1 MNSPDVPIDCGLWR
15 RSAVDAGRVTPSDGA
30 PFGCTESVLKKICTV
45 FSSTGF
51 YYSTPGCRNVRS
63 AALPFHMLGC
73 ACLHIFRAGT
83 PWNTLERPGTPK
95 PSPPPPLQ
103 AVRQCRE
110 SVRKLRIQP
119 QRNISGFSPCDC
131 KYSGKIAASHCDAT
145 SAKFRKCVFNM
156 QE

>member
-1 MNSPDVPIDCGLWR
+1 MRAVAAVRRGCG
-15 RSAVDAGRVTPSDGA
+15 VSD
-30 PFGCTESVLKKICTV
+30 PFGRCAIRVYRICTEKICTV

-51 YYSTPGCRNVRS
+51 YYSTPGCRNGRG

-73 ACLHIFRAGT
+73 ASLHPFRAGT
-83 PWNTLERPGTPK
+83 PWNTLEHPGTPK

-110 SVRKLRIQP
+110 SVQKLRVQP
-119 QRNISGFSPCDC
+119 QRNSGFLPCDC
-131 KYSGKIAASHCDAT
+131 RFSGKIAASHCDAT